1 MSLCEKGCNKLLL
14 TLESRALICMVPHWN
29 GIQGHTLTS
38 QSTTIIF
45 VSSLS
50 CHKAL
55 YGGCWTCSL
64 FETGYKII
72 LWNLNPLLYSYPFT
86 FMSQSF
92 VWRLLDVVGHVP
104 CLKRDTMSCCENYI
118 LIVSL
123 SCHTFTWVFLDLFPV
138 WNGIHGHSLKC
149 CWSPGA
155 RTRFSRVWGLATPST
170 PTRPSCTLMRT
181 SWYRPPRRRR
191 ARSGRSF
198 SRALQHARVRE
209 QSVVPARPK

>member
-64 FETGYKII
+64 FETGDKII
-72 LWNLNPLLYSYPFT
+72 LWNFNPLLYSYPFT

-92 VWRLLDVVGHVP
+92 VWRLLDMFPVWNGIPGHTVKCQSTTILLSSHSHVTTLYMGILGNVP
-104 CLKRDTMSCCENYI
+104 CLKRDTMSYCENYI

-123 SCHTFTWVFLDLFPV
+123 SCHTALYGYSWICSLFETGYTV
-138 WNGIHGHSLKC
+138 IVRNVA
-149 CWSPGA
+149 GA
-155 RTRFSRVWGLATPST
+155 LARGRDFQGFEGLRPHQLRRGRRVP
-170 PTRPSCTLMRT
+170 
-181 SWYRPPRRRR
+181 
-191 ARSGRSF
+191 
-198 SRALQHARVRE
+198 
-209 QSVVPARPK
+209 